1 MKYIINTTYGGF
13 TIPTEVMDYLNLHS
27 HFETNEDIRTDPY
40 FIDWIQNN
48 RAKLALKGR
57 TAELAVVEIPDNA
70 TDWRLEE
77 YDGLESIIAVID
89 GKLVDIYG

>member
-13 TIPTEVMDYLNLHS
+13 TIPTQVMEALNQKD
-27 HFETNEDIRTDPY
+27 NDWDNADIRTNPH
-40 FIDWIQNN
+40 FIHWVEHHS
-48 RAKLALKGR
+48 AKLATKGR
-57 TAELAVVEIPDNA
+57 KSELAVVEIPDNA

-77 YDGLESIIAVID
+77 YDGLESIIAVVD

>member
-13 TIPTEVMDYLNLHS
+13 TIPTEVMDYLSLYS
-27 HFETNEDIRTDPY
+27 RYDTNEDIRTDPY
-40 FIDWIQNN
+40 FIDWVQNN
-48 RAKLALKGR
+48 RAKLATKGR
-57 TAELAVVEIPDNA
+57 KAELAVVEIPDNA

-77 YDGLESIIAVID
+77 YDGLESITAVVN